1 MSWFAHWFDSPYYY
15 ILYKNRDEKEAEF
28 FIDNLIAKLQLKKGN
43 KLIDIACGKGRHATY
58 FNKKGMDV
66 VGIDLSENS
75 IAVAKKMENSNLQ
88 FSVHDMREVFQE
100 NHFDIATNLF
110 TSFGY
115 FEDTEDEQKAINAMT
130 KNLILGGILVIDFL
144 NTKKAIAN
152 LVEQEK
158 KDIDGIIFHISKKF
172 DGKHI
177 IKNIAFSDKGKDYCF
192 QEKVKALSL
201 AEFSVFIDAA
211 GLKIIDIFGNYNLE
225 DFDATSSD
233 RLILICKK

>member
-1 MSWFAHWFDSPYYY
+1 MKFNP
-15 ILYKNRDEKEAEF
+15 RDDDEEEAEF

-75 IAVAKKMENSNLQ
+75 IVSAKKMENSNLQ
-88 FSVHDMREVFQE
+88 FAVHDMREVFKE
-100 NHFDIATNLF
+100 NYFDIATNLF

-115 FEDTEDEQKAINAMT
+115 FENAEDEQKTINAMA
-130 KNLILGGILVIDFL
+130 KNLNSGGILIIDFL
-144 NTKKAIAN
+144 NIKKVVTN

-158 KDIDGIIFHISKKF
+158 KDVDGMIFNVSKKF

-177 IKNIAFSDKGKDYCF
+177 IKNIAFTDKGKDYHF

-201 AEFSVFIDAA
+201 AEFSVFIDTA
-211 GLKIIDIFGNYNLE
+211 GLKMIDVFGNYNLE

>member
-75 IAVAKKMENSNLQ
+75 IVSAKEMENSNLQ
-88 FSVHDMREVFQE
+88 FVVHDMREVFQE

-115 FEDTEDEQKAINAMT
+115 FEDIEDEQKAINAMT
-130 KNLILGGILVIDFL
+130 KNLNSGGILVIDFL

>member
-1 MSWFAHWFDSPYYY
+1 MSWFAHWFDSPYYH

-28 FIDNLIAKLQLKKGN
+28 FIDNLISKLQLNKGS

-115 FEDTEDEQKAINAMT
+115 FEDAEDEQKTINAMA
-130 KNLILGGILVIDFL
+130 KNLNSGGILILDFL
-144 NTKKAIAN
+144 NAKKAIAN

-158 KDIDGIIFHISKKF
+158 KDVDGIIFNISKKF

-177 IKNIAFSDKGKDYCF
+177 IKNIAFSDKGKDYHF

-201 AEFSVFIDAA
+201 AEFSVFIDTA

-225 DFDATSSD
+225 NFDATSSD

>member
-1 MSWFAHWFDSPYYY
+1 MSWFAHWFDSPYYH

-28 FIDNLIAKLQLKKGN
+28 FIDNLISRLQLNKGS

-88 FSVHDMREVFQE
+88 FAVHDMRKVFQE

-115 FEDTEDEQKAINAMT
+115 FENAEDEQKTINAMA
-130 KNLILGGILVIDFL
+130 KNLNSGGILILDFL
-144 NTKKAIAN
+144 NAKKAIAN

-158 KDIDGIIFHISKKF
+158 KDVDGIIFNINKKF

-177 IKNIAFSDKGKDYCF
+177 IKNIAFSGKGKNYYF

-201 AEFSVFIDAA
+201 AEFSVFINKS

-225 DFDATSSD
+225 DFDVTSSD

>member
-1 MSWFAHWFDSPYYY
+1 MSWFAQWFDSPYYHT
-15 ILYKNRDEKEAEF
+15 LYKNRDEKEAES
-28 FIDNLIAKLQLKKGN
+28 FIDNLISKLQLKKDS

-75 IAVAKKMENSNLQ
+75 IAVAKKMENRNLQ
-88 FSVHDMREVFQE
+88 FAVHDMRKVFQE
-100 NHFDIATNLF
+100 NHFDIAINLF

-115 FEDTEDEQKAINAMT
+115 FENPEDEQKAINAMA
-130 KNLILGGILVIDFL
+130 KNLNSGGILVIDFL
-144 NTKKAIAN
+144 NAKKAIIN

-158 KDIDGIIFHISKKF
+158 KDIDGIIFHINKKF

-177 IKNIAFSDKGKDYCF
+177 IKNIAFSDKGKDYYF

-211 GLKIIDIFGNYNLE
+211 GLKIIDIFGNYNLD